1 MVRSNWMINLWIQ
14 SAHDYLLSLK
24 KWRDANLWV
33 LLSISMRLSD
43 IKDALIFTYFLEF
56 FRNLIEIL
64 LCLRNLLSHKCV
76 RCSRLAVAVFVFMS
90 LAELE

>member
-1 MVRSNWMINLWIQ
+1 MNLWIQ
-14 SAHDYLLSLK
+14 NAHGYLLFLK
-24 KWRDANLWV
+24 KWRDANFWV

-43 IKDALIFTYFLEF
+43 IKDALIFTSFLEF
-56 FRNLIEIL
+56 LRYLINIL

-76 RCSRLAVAVFVFMS
+76 RCFRLAVAVFVFMS